1 VRRMTTKAQSSS
13 ELCPLS
19 CKSVYRLCSRRKSSV
34 RQSMQVQCQTKRAS
48 PVSNK
53 ACKSS
58 VKQSMQVQ
66 CQTKHA
72 SPVSDKACKSSVKQ
86 SMQVQCQ
93 TKHAS
98 PVSNKACKSSVNYSM
113 QVQCQTTHASLVL
126 NKACNKVRG
135 GCLTRPRGLS
145 WLLPLVSCC
154 QGVKCVCYAASLPTN
169 CASPVSNK
177 A

>member
-1 VRRMTTKAQSSS
+1 MTTRHAVRRMTTKAQSSS

-93 TKHAS
+93 LQHAS
-98 PVSNKACKSSVNYSM
+98 PVSNDACKSSIKQSM
-113 QVQCQTTHASLVL
+113 QQGQRRMSHPAKGAELAAAAGVMLSRCQV
-126 NKACNKVRG
+126 
-135 GCLTRPRGLS
+135 CLLRCKSAYQLCKSSIKQSMR
-145 WLLPLVSCC
+145 
-154 QGVKCVCYAASLPTN
+154 
-169 CASPVSNK
+169 
-177 A
+177 